1 MATIKVLLKEN
12 KADINGEMPLY
23 LRIIKDRKAKFISLG
38 FKIKEKDWNPVNST
52 VKKSHPNS
60 ARLNNF
66 IAHKIA
72 EAQGITLEMEA
83 QSNYVEPKSIKDKIT
98 GKDVMNFFE
107 YVDFY
112 KLKVKAT
119 YSEGTML
126 KFISVIAK
134 LKEYIGKKNF
144 TFNDLSP
151 VFLHKYEAY
160 LRETMNNSTNTIHAN
175 IKIIRRIVNEAI
187 KDDIIPFDKNP
198 FLKYAIKTEK
208 TKIDFLTEDELS
220 LMERIP
226 LVEGSM
232 KYHHR
237 NMYIFAA
244 YAGGLRIS
252 DLLTLKWSSFDGERI
267 LLNTQK
273 TNSTVSIKLPN
284 KALDILNYYRKP
296 TSKDTDFIFP
306 FLKNDVDYS
315 DSKNLYKAISAA
327 SAYTNRDL
335 KEFAD
340 MMGITKSLHFHTSR
354 HTFAT
359 RALKKGMRIEYVSKL
374 LGHSNIKTTQIY
386 AKIVNEDLDQAMDL
400 FN

>member
-38 FKIKEKDWNPVNST
+38 IKLKEKDWNPVNST

-72 EAQGITLEMEA
+72 EAQGITLEMET
-83 QSNYVEPKSIKDKIT
+83 QSQYVEPKSIKDKIT
-98 GKDVMNFFE
+98 GKDVMSFFE

-112 KLKVKAT
+112 KSKVKAT

-126 KFISVIAK
+126 KFISVMAK
-134 LKEYIGKKNF
+134 IKEYIGKKNF
-144 TFNDLSP
+144 TFNDLTP
-151 VFLHKYEAY
+151 IFLHKYEAY

-187 KDDIIPFDKNP
+187 KDDIIPYEKNP
-198 FLKYAIKTEK
+198 FLKYSIKTEK
-208 TKIDFLTEDELS
+208 TQIDFLTEYELS

-237 NMYIFAA
+237 NMYIFAT

-252 DLLTLKWSSFDGERI
+252 DLLTLKWSCFDGERI

-273 TNSTVSIKLPN
+273 TDSTVSIKIPN
-284 KALDILNYYRKP
+284 KALEILKYYKKP
-296 TSKDTDFIFP
+296 SSKNTDFIFP

-315 DSKNLYKAISAA
+315 DSKSLYKAISAA